1 MTMSTTQS
9 PRKPWQKSQKGQ
21 VLLIFALSALVL
33 FAIMGLAVDAGI
45 SYLHSDQQEKAAAAA
60 ALSGV
65 GYLPGD
71 FTNGALP
78 EATLT
83 AQRNGYTSGG
93 SGVHAVTVSVF
104 QPTGTINELEVQI
117 TAPAPVYFLELLGFG
132 THEVTSTAIAEY
144 LPPIQLGQPG
154 SQLGTTLSGLGT
166 SGEYFLRT
174 EGWGNPRHE
183 GDAFTPTPDN
193 SDDSCGPT
201 LASCQANPADVHQIS
216 CIDGT
221 DLCNGVGSSNT
232 DCGSTTNNG
241 GKNLC
246 LNDVGGSSFLI
257 YVPATTLASVSI
269 FNPSFDPGVDS
280 DCGSQVPT
288 CLDTYHEDDG
298 SFPVPTSWT
307 TAEAISDYSYDAM
320 GYTLY
325 AVPDLNNRSNDIPLE
340 QDIFCPFNAYD
351 LDTGVQEYSYYEEG
365 NSGAACNPVDSGQ
378 AGSLQTVTSG
388 HGFTLPT
395 AYNAPPA
402 GEAADGNSYTPVSS
416 AGNPGWISLNNPSI
430 APAAL
435 FDQTYN
441 VMSSES
447 AYTNGTQYLYGG
459 SAGQYFRLRV
469 DTLAWNGMPISSS
482 CSYPEPDTG
491 CPTTNSD
498 GGSVNT
504 SSDPYPTGH
513 NGYSVDVTTSSCGS
527 CSNCSVS
534 GMADMT
540 IYTPI
545 NGATDTNGGFPMPL
559 FSLPAAYAGKTITV
573 NIFNPGVGGGGNAYV
588 GILQPGYTSGSTTY
602 PTQFAS
608 LAKSVTDL
616 GTSLGAGGAT
626 TVAVNCG
633 PNLQGY
639 TCGTSAASIQ
649 TGTTACIPGIS
660 PCENY
665 SGDAIYRG
673 SWLEFNIAVPNN
685 YNPSSTTNSFWDL
698 YYQVSS
704 TAYAGN
710 TITVEVQYLGSP
722 VHLLQG

>member
-1 MTMSTTQS
+1 MTMSTRQS
-9 PRKPWQKSQKGQ
+9 PKKPWQKSQKGQ

-45 SYLHSDQQEKAAAAA
+45 SYLHSDQQEKAAASA

-71 FTNGALP
+71 FTGGALP

-83 AQRNGYTSGG
+83 AQRNGYTTGG
-93 SGVHAVTVSVF
+93 TGVHAVTVSVF
-104 QPTGTINELEVQI
+104 QPTGTTNELEVQI

-132 THEVTSTAIAEY
+132 SHEVTATAIAEY

-216 CIDGT
+216 CVDGT
-221 DLCNGVGSSNT
+221 DLCNGVSASDT
-232 DCGSTTNNG
+232 DCGSSTNNG

-246 LNDVGGSSFLI
+246 FNDVGGSSFLI
-257 YVPATTLASVSI
+257 YVPATTLATVSI
-269 FNPSFDPGVDS
+269 FNPSFDPGDDS
-280 DCGSQVPT
+280 DCGSQVAS

-298 SFPVPTSWT
+298 SFSVPASWAD
-307 TAEAISDYSYDAM
+307 AEAIPNYSYDAM

-325 AVPDLNNRSNDIPLE
+325 AVPDLNNRSDDIPLE

-351 LDTGVQEYSYYEEG
+351 LDTGTQEYSYYEEG
-365 NSGAACNPVDSGQ
+365 TSGAACNPVDSGQ
-378 AGSLQTVTSG
+378 TATLKTVTNS
-388 HGFTLPT
+388 TPT
-395 AYNAPPA
+395 AYNAPPT
-402 GEAADGNSYTPVSS
+402 GDAADGNYHTPVATS
-416 AGNPGWISLNNPSI
+416 GPGWISLNSTV

-447 AYTNGTQYLYGG
+447 AYTNGTSYLYGG
-459 SAGQYFRLRV
+459 SGGQYFRLRV
-469 DTLAWNGMPISSS
+469 DTLAWNGTPMSTSSS
-482 CSYPEPDTG
+482 CTYPEPA
-491 CPTTNSD
+491 D
-498 GGSVNT
+498 GSCSNPAADADVGSVNK

-513 NGYSVDVTTSSCGS
+513 NGYSIDVTTSTGGT
-527 CSNCSVS
+527 CSSCSVS

-545 NGATDTNGGFPMPL
+545 NGATDTNGGFAMPL
-559 FSLPAAYAGKTITV
+559 FNLPAAYAGKTITV

-588 GILQPGYTSGSTTY
+588 GILQPGYTSGTTTY

-608 LAKSVTDL
+608 LANSVTDV
-616 GTSLGAGGAT
+616 GTSLGAGGT
-626 TVAVNCG
+626 TAVALNCG

-673 SWLEFNIAVPNN
+673 SWLEFNIAVPGN
-685 YNPSSTTNSFWDL
+685 YNPSSTTNAFWDL

-710 TITVEVQYLGSP
+710 TISVEVQYLGSP